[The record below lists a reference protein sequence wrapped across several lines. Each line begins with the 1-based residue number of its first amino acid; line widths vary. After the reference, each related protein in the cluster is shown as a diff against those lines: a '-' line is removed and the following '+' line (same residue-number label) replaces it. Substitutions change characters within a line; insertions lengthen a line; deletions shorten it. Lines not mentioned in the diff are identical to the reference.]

1 MPNRPVMPFAV
12 LLAVVAAC
20 APQRAPSTRALRASV
35 DSTMQRYAA
44 ALETKSV
51 DSVRGIYVGMNDKD
65 ATQLRDAY
73 PNMRDVSVQMAV
85 DSMQVTTSA
94 ARVAATGHWIIV
106 DVHGRHDTLTASNI
120 YTLERQRGRWVITHI
135 E

>member
-1 MPNRPVMPFAV
+1 
-12 LLAVVAAC
+12 
-20 APQRAPSTRALRASV
+20 
-35 DSTMQRYAA
+35 MQRYAA

-51 DSVRGIYVGMNDKD
+51 DSVRAIYVGMTDKD
-65 ATQLRDAY
+65 AEQLRKAY
-73 PNMRDVSVQMAV
+73 PNMRDVSVRLTV
-85 DSMQVTTSA
+85 DSMEVATSA

-106 DVHGRHDTLTASNI
+106 DVHGGHDTLTASNI